1 MRIMLSARRTQV
13 GTCCC
18 CSERARHRRDL
29 YSSCGPTPTMHPPS
43 WFGVGSFSL
52 FLVVARPQVSSAAT
66 AAIAGT
72 DSNVVTKI
80 ESRASTSARP

>member
-1 MRIMLSARRTQV
+1 MLLLL
-13 GTCCC
+13 
-18 CSERARHRRDL
+18 RAGAPQA
-29 YSSCGPTPTMHPPS
+29 GPVLFLRADPDHASPVMVR
-43 WFGVGSFSL
+43 GR